1 MIEFIFTFFGSAKY
15 LPDKDPEDLS
25 LTDNSTKW
33 TSYEACPNCLSYVSV
48 SEQIKKVCPHCGH
61 VAQWMGWARV
71 RRYRKIVK
79 DGKWIYQYRN

>member
-33 TSYEACPNCLSYVSV
+33 TSYRACPNCYYGIDVFI
-48 SEQIKKVCPHCGH
+48 ENKEICPKCGH
-61 VAQWMGWARV
+61 IGKGYWGIT

-79 DGKWIYQYRN
+79 DGKWIYQYRE